1 MNRLVLILTV
11 LLVMLSGCDNPYYR
25 ADSGLAH
32 AGNAS
37 YSGDGFRM
45 TGHLT
50 VGGVSSNETIENVSV
65 RFYHQN
71 GSLIESRRLG
81 DLNASNREPGLN
93 TSVTF
98 TKRPF
103 YVVFTSPDVWERGL
117 STTYYEFNPASGEYL
132 YVSTDNRSA
141 LPVALNISQRDGNL
155 TSS

>member
-1 MNRLVLILTV
+1 
-11 LLVMLSGCDNPYYR
+11 
-25 ADSGLAH
+25 
-32 AGNAS
+32 
-37 YSGDGFRM
+37 M

-81 DLNASNREPGLN
+81 DLNASNRESGLN